1 MAKKAAAKK
10 AVAKK
15 SVAKKVAAKKAAAK
29 APAAKKS
36 GAKKAASKQVAAKP
50 AALVAGPQAGDVAP
64 DFTCPATPGGTIS
77 LAQFTGRQNVVLY
90 FYPRDNTP
98 GCTTEACTFQEHL
111 GSLTSAGTAVIGV
124 STDSLKSHEG
134 FAAKF
139 GLKFPLIADVDHTL
153 AETYGVWVEKSMYGR
168 TMMGLERSTFLINK
182 QGQVAKVWRKVKVDG
197 HVAEVKAAVAGLSA
211 EMGTF
216 TSSATT

>member
-1 MAKKAAAKK
+1 MAKKAASKK

-29 APAAKKS
+29 TPVAKS
-36 GAKKAASKQVAAKP
+36 TGAKKVAAKP
-50 AALVAGPQAGDVAP
+50 VVPTAGPQAGDVAP
-64 DFTCPATPGGTIS
+64 DFSCPATPGGTVS
-77 LAQFTGRQNVVLY
+77 LAQFKGRQNLVLY

-153 AETYGVWVEKSMYGR
+153 AEAYGVWVEKSMYGR

-197 HVAEVKAAVAGLSA
+197 HVAEVKAAVAAL
-211 EMGTF
+211 
-216 TSSATT
+216 

>member
-1 MAKKAAAKK
+1 MAKKAASKK

-29 APAAKKS
+29 TPVAKS
-36 GAKKAASKQVAAKP
+36 TGAKKVAAKP
-50 AALVAGPQAGDVAP
+50 VVPTAGPQAGDVAP
-64 DFTCPATPGGTIS
+64 DFSCPATPGGTVS
-77 LAQFTGRQNVVLY
+77 LAQFKGQQNVVLY

-111 GSLTSAGTAVIGV
+111 GSLSSAGTAVIGV

-197 HVAEVKAAVAGLSA
+197 HVAEVKAAVAGL
-211 EMGTF
+211 
-216 TSSATT
+216 

>member
-1 MAKKAAAKK
+1 MAKKAASKK

-29 APAAKKS
+29 TPVAKS
-36 GAKKAASKQVAAKP
+36 TGAKKVAAKP
-50 AALVAGPQAGDVAP
+50 VVPTAGPQAGDVAP
-64 DFTCPATPGGTIS
+64 DFSCPATPGGTVS
-77 LAQFTGRQNVVLY
+77 LAQFKGRQNLVLY

-98 GCTTEACTFQEHL
+98 GCTTEACTFQEYL

-153 AETYGVWVEKSMYGR
+153 AEAYGVWVEKSMYGR

-197 HVAEVKAAVAGLSA
+197 HVAEVKAAVAAL
-211 EMGTF
+211 
-216 TSSATT
+216 

>member
-10 AVAKK
+10 TAVKK
-15 SVAKKVAAKKAAAK
+15 AAAKKAAAK
-29 APAAKKS
+29 KVAVKTATS
-36 GAKKAASKQVAAKP
+36 AKKAVAKQVAAQP
-50 AALVAGPQAGDVAP
+50 ATPAAGPQAGDVAP

-77 LAQFTGRQNVVLY
+77 LAQFKGRQNVVLY

-111 GSLTSAGTAVIGV
+111 GSLSSAGTAVIGV

-139 GLKFPLIADVDHTL
+139 GLKFPLIADVEHAL

-168 TMMGLERSTFLINK
+168 TMMGLERATFLINK
-182 QGQVAKVWRKVKVDG
+182 QGKVAKVWRKVKVDG
-197 HVAEVKAAVAGLSA
+197 HVAEVKAAVAGL
-211 EMGTF
+211 
-216 TSSATT
+216 

>member
-1 MAKKAAAKK
+1 MAKKAASKK
-10 AVAKK
+10 AVATK

-29 APAAKKS
+29 TPVAKS
-36 GAKKAASKQVAAKP
+36 TGAKKVAAKP
-50 AALVAGPQAGDVAP
+50 VVPTAGPQAGDVAP
-64 DFTCPATPGGTIS
+64 DFSCPATPGGTVS
-77 LAQFTGRQNVVLY
+77 LAQFKGQQNVVLY

-111 GSLTSAGTAVIGV
+111 GSLSSAGTAVIGV

-197 HVAEVKAAVAGLSA
+197 HVAEVKAAVAGL
-211 EMGTF
+211 
-216 TSSATT
+216 